1 MAVYDLEEQEQ
12 ISELKAWW
20 EQYGKLVTTLALTA
34 ALASVGWQG
43 MKWYQGK
50 QASEA
55 GALFFVVQQAAQRG
69 DAQKAREATGQIIE
83 KHPGTAYAEMA
94 ALLSAGVQV
103 TSGDTQN
110 ARAHLEWVAGKGS
123 DPVLRDIARLRLASV
138 LFDAG
143 SHAEALAQL
152 EKRPVTALK
161 PRFEDL
167 RGDVQAAA
175 GKTEAARAAYQ
186 AALDALAGGG
196 GGGEGAD
203 TLREVVRVKLQA
215 LES

>member
-20 EQYGKLVTTLALTA
+20 EQYGKLVTTIALAA

-43 MKWYQGK
+43 MKWYQSK
-50 QASEA
+50 QAAEA
-55 GALFFVVQQAAQRG
+55 GGLYFAVQQAARAG
-69 DAQKAREATGQIIE
+69 DAQKAREAAGKIIE
-83 KHPGTAYAEMA
+83 NYAGTTYAEMA
-94 ALLSAGVQV
+94 ALVSADAQV
-103 TSGDTQN
+103 AAGDTQN
-110 ARAHLEWVAGKGS
+110 ARAHLEWLAAKGS

-138 LFDAG
+138 LLDAG
-143 SHAEALAQL
+143 SHTEALAQL
-152 EKRPVTALK
+152 EQAPVTALAG
-161 PRFEDL
+161 RFADL

-175 GKTEAARAAYQ
+175 GNTAAARAAYQ
-186 AALDALAGGG
+186 AALDALAA

-203 TLREVVRVKLQA
+203 TLREVVRVKQQA